1 MHYKIIEEVI
11 LEEKGHIYEIIVAD
25 YFEQQTQT
33 LTKSE
38 IKFGPILLKRNMNYF
53 LKMGK
58 RTTGITKIKDQ
69 LNTEKHRERLNEI
82 NNEINLIN
90 EVL

>member
-1 MHYKIIEEVI
+1 KKHELFFKKWERERQA
-11 LEEKGHIYEIIVAD
+11 L
-25 YFEQQTQT
+25 Q
-33 LTKSE
+33 
-38 IKFGPILLKRNMNYF
+38 
-53 LKMGK
+53 
-58 RTTGITKIKDQ
+58 KIKDQ

>member
-1 MHYKIIEEVI
+1 P
-11 LEEKGHIYEIIVAD
+11 
-25 YFEQQTQT
+25 QT

-38 IKFGPILLKRNMNYF
+38 LKFGPILLKKKHELFFKKWERERQA
-53 LKMGK
+53 LQ
-58 RTTGITKIKDQ
+58 KIKSHLDS
-69 LNTEKHRERLNEI
+69 EKHGERLNEI